1 MNRDVMHSRRG
12 CTPHTVIQP
21 GGAGDIRHISM
32 PNAKGESI
40 PLPDPSDTTATTGE
54 RRRTG
59 RIVHDDRGNG
69 RVEWVDVP
77 PGYERTTL
85 SLEETHPVYRP
96 DLGYDPYTKGAQ
108 GDSRKAPAAGSPAA
122 PAVPAAPSASAPP
135 AGPRPR
141 RDLRK
146 LSEWIKQMRQL
157 EERKR
162 EEGDDQ
168 T

>member
-1 MNRDVMHSRRG
+1 M
-12 CTPHTVIQP
+12 
-21 GGAGDIRHISM
+21 A
-32 PNAKGESI
+32 NAKGESI

-59 RIVHDDRGNG
+59 KIVHDDRGNA

-77 PGYERTTL
+77 PGRERTTL
-85 SLEETHPVYRP
+85 SLEETCPIRRP
-96 DLGYDPYTKGAQ
+96 ERGYDPYTGAY
-108 GDSRKAPAAGSPAA
+108 GETRKTPPVGGPTD
-122 PAVPAAPSASAPP
+122 PPDP
-135 AGPRPR
+135 AGPPDARPR

-162 EEGDDQ
+162 EEGEDQ

>member
-1 MNRDVMHSRRG
+1 M
-12 CTPHTVIQP
+12 
-21 GGAGDIRHISM
+21 A
-32 PNAKGESI
+32 NAKGESI

-96 DLGYDPYTKGAQ
+96 DHGYDPYTKGAH
-108 GDSRKAPAAGSPAA
+108 GDSRKAPAVGSPAA
-122 PAVPAAPSASAPP
+122 PAAPAKPAPSAAPAKPAAAAAP